1 MRTVKINGTNY
12 NVLEVTKTIEGVP
25 VTCTIILDDF
35 DVIASYQ
42 GEFDLDV
49 ITEIVNK
56 KGIYYGQKYIR
67 RCVLHR
73 CTVNMYVILEWKM
86 LQMNCIQKKDT

>member
-25 VTCTIILDDF
+25 VTCTIILDDTVDDF

-49 ITEIVNK
+49 VTEIINK
-56 KGIYYGQKYIR
+56 KGI
-67 RCVLHR
+67 
-73 CTVNMYVILEWKM
+73 
-86 LQMNCIQKKDT
+86 

>member
-12 NVLEVTKTIEGVP
+12 NVLEVTKTIEGVS
-25 VTCTIILDDF
+25 VTCTIILDDTVDDF

-49 ITEIVNK
+49 VTEVINK
-56 KGIYYGQKYIR
+56 IKIIERYIIWTKIYSKM
-67 RCVLHR
+67 LHR
-73 CTVNMYVILEWKM
+73 CTVNI
-86 LQMNCIQKKDT
+86 

>member
-12 NVLEVTKTIEGVP
+12 NVLEVTKTIEGVS
-25 VTCTIILDDF
+25 VTCTIILEDTVDDF

-49 ITEIVNK
+49 VTEVINK
-56 KGIYYGQKYIR
+56 K
-67 RCVLHR
+67 V
-73 CTVNMYVILEWKM
+73 
-86 LQMNCIQKKDT
+86 KK

>member
-1 MRTVKINGTNY
+1 MRTVKINSTNY
-12 NVLEVTKTIEGVP
+12 NVLEVTKTIEGVS
-25 VTCTIILDDF
+25 VTCTIILDDTVDDF

-56 KGIYYGQKYIR
+56 KGI
-67 RCVLHR
+67 
-73 CTVNMYVILEWKM
+73 
-86 LQMNCIQKKDT
+86 

>member
-12 NVLEVTKTIEGVP
+12 NVLEATKTIEGVP
-25 VTCTIILDDF
+25 ATCMIILDDTVDDF

-49 ITEIVNK
+49 VTEVINKKVNK
-56 KGIYYGQKYIR
+56 
-67 RCVLHR
+67 
-73 CTVNMYVILEWKM
+73 
-86 LQMNCIQKKDT
+86 